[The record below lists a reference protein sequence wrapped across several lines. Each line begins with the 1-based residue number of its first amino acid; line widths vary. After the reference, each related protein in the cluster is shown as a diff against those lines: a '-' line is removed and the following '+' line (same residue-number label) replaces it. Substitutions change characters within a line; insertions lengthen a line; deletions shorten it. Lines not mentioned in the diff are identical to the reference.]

1 MAIDSTQLARPGLP
15 NDHCSLKGFFC
26 KVGIQSTGLPS
37 LANHKWYKNV
47 NRNRKRVDSR
57 STPQDPLGDIC
68 SVSTVVSIFVCP
80 CCNAIGGNLWSP
92 NSWEKEW
99 KDWKKT
105 TVSTCVEGWE
115 GGGPPAV
122 AMERR
127 HSLGSSPSWVK
138 PFRHRLSSRGG
149 GDNGFIVDETHNLSS
164 PKLKNSS
171 VSRVLWGFQLSVRW
185 VGPIQ
190 TGSPFYG
197 I

>member
-1 MAIDSTQLARPGLP
+1 MSQPSSLGRVYPMTILNLGGSSVRWTSRAQVCHHWQTTNDTRMWTGIGRELIPGV
-15 NDHCSLKGFFC
+15 H
-26 KVGIQSTGLPS
+26 
-37 LANHKWYKNV
+37 HKLLWVKFA
-47 NRNRKRVDSR
+47 
-57 STPQDPLGDIC
+57 
-68 SVSTVVSIFVCP
+68 STVVSIFVCP

-105 TVSTCVEGWE
+105 PVSTCVEGWK

-127 HSLGSSPSWVK
+127 HSSGLSPWVK
-138 PFRHRLSSRGG
+138 PLPPSPLLSGRRRQWVYRRRAPQL
-149 GDNGFIVDETHNLSS
+149 IVNETQEFVSVVGPLGI
-164 PKLKNSS
+164 PIIRK
-171 VSRVLWGFQLSVRW
+171 VSR
-185 VGPIQ
+185 PN